1 MVRICIIVLIKNW
14 QDGVFINVQPA
25 PNCEKNNI
33 MYVYAYWKHEL
44 FFVHYLDLGLFILF
58 YITGI
63 SHTFRFCKIFFIRRF
78 GFRGLSDFMTTWVW
92 GIRPPILL
100 K

>member
-1 MVRICIIVLIKNW
+1 MSRTTSKAMYIYQAITNNKLSRIFIVVLIKNW

-25 PNCEKNNI
+25 PNFEKNNI
-33 MYVYAYWKHEL
+33 NVYAYWKHEL

-63 SHTFRFCKIFFIRRF
+63 SHTFRFC
-78 GFRGLSDFMTTWVW
+78 
-92 GIRPPILL
+92 
-100 K
+100 